1 MQVLI
6 ENTHKA
12 IEEHDS
18 GKFLAEGQSNIG
30 RKGHL
35 AAVFKHRYVTIILKR
50 MTMLGQVIAYRS

>member
-35 AAVFKHRYVTIILKR
+35 AAVFKHRYVTNIVTR
-50 MTMLGQVIAYRS
+50 MSMLAKTIA